1 MGIKTKS
8 LANACNL
15 SEGLSPD
22 IYIKRTVTK
31 QNNVFFIDGECPALT
46 VKYHYYIN
54 NTGDMFNRFLLTQH
68 KIGYRSNNKIES
80 YLVPAWDYRW
90 FDHRFDSSFDSIIK
104 YGLRLF
110 DVFHHMFQDYLS
122 LKNFICKQRRL
133 FHYV

>member
-1 MGIKTKS
+1 MGIKTES

-54 NTGDMFNRFLLTQH
+54 NTGDMFNRFPLTQH

-80 YLVPAWDYRW
+80 YLVPA
-90 FDHRFDSSFDSIIK
+90 SV
-104 YGLRLF
+104 G
-110 DVFHHMFQDYLS
+110 LS
-122 LKNFICKQRRL
+122 L
-133 FHYV
+133 V

>member
-1 MGIKTKS
+1 MKISYMKIFS
-8 LANACNL
+8 HMN
-15 SEGLSPD
+15 
-22 IYIKRTVTK
+22 I
-31 QNNVFFIDGECPALT
+31 
-46 VKYHYYIN
+46 
-54 NTGDMFNRFLLTQH
+54 TQH

-110 DVFHHMFQDYLS
+110 DVFHHMLQDYLS